1 MERGIYFLYILNSQ
15 KCFFC
20 GKSLQLLTN
29 LNIYFL
35 ENKEIWDDYFNIY
48 AKLSS
53 FKEYFTHL
61 VPTIDDQSLEVQNAW
76 DGVESARECWE
87 RI

>member
-1 MERGIYFLYILNSQ
+1 MGILIYLFNISYTE

-76 DGVESARECWE
+76 DGVESARESWV